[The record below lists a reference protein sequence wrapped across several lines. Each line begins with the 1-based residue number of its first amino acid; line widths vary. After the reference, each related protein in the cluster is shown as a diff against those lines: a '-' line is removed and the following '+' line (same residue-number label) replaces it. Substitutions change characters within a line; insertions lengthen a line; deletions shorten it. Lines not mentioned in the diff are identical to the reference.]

1 MSSDPIIDVRHVSK
15 HYPIY
20 ARPADRL
27 LQMFAR
33 GRRRY
38 YREFRAL
45 DDVSFAVER
54 GQTLG
59 VIGRNGAGKST
70 LLQIVCGT
78 LAPTSGTVQ
87 VNGRIAALLEL
98 GTGFNPEFSGRDNLA
113 INAAI
118 LGLSPAQIAERTD
131 DILAFADIGE
141 FIDQPVKTY
150 SSGMYVRLAF
160 SVAIHVSPDILIVDE
175 ALAVGDAFFQTKCM
189 QRMKRMLDDGVTM
202 LFISH
207 DIAAVKALCRQVLWL
222 ERGTVRAH
230 GPTTEVAALYTQDWV
245 AQANRQ
251 AQAGASDEARAVA
264 QAARAA
270 ASDEGA
276 SGEGASVS
284 GEGTAVSDAGAP
296 ASGACVSEPRA
307 AGVGVPVA
315 ASPGTAQTRTTPI
328 PADHPG
334 RSGDGRA
341 RIAAAGWSTAQGP
354 ARHVPVAWGETLSI
368 DVDVQVH
375 APCTRL
381 VVSYHVKDRHQ
392 QHLLGGHSAD
402 AADVYG
408 RAWQPG
414 ERLRLRFSLPVRL
427 HEGAY
432 SLTLL
437 VASIGDLQRYTDAV
451 FLDWVDDVTV
461 MQVAPRD
468 RFPLSDL
475 VELEHELAVE
485 VVPAPAAGV
494 VDPR

>member
-270 ASDEGA
+270 ASDGGASGEGA

-284 GEGTAVSDAGAP
+284 GEGTAVSDAGASAP
-296 ASGACVSEPRA
+296 GACVSEPRA
-307 AGVGVPVA
+307 A
-315 ASPGTAQTRTTPI
+315 
-328 PADHPG
+328 
-334 RSGDGRA
+334 
-341 RIAAAGWSTAQGP
+341 
-354 ARHVPVAWGETLSI
+354 
-368 DVDVQVH
+368 
-375 APCTRL
+375 
-381 VVSYHVKDRHQ
+381 
-392 QHLLGGHSAD
+392 
-402 AADVYG
+402 
-408 RAWQPG
+408 
-414 ERLRLRFSLPVRL
+414 
-427 HEGAY
+427 
-432 SLTLL
+432 
-437 VASIGDLQRYTDAV
+437 
-451 FLDWVDDVTV
+451 
-461 MQVAPRD
+461 
-468 RFPLSDL
+468 
-475 VELEHELAVE
+475 
-485 VVPAPAAGV
+485 
-494 VDPR
+494 